1 MHKYFFKL
9 TALSLIEIL
18 ITITIVLILCSISLY
33 SYQDYKITAMYN
45 SAIAIVEQNKIAI
58 SSFYSKNKAC
68 PTVALFTQT
77 YNGRVKSVWTSITN
91 NGCTINMMGDGAIL
105 LSFKA
110 IVNDLGDMQY
120 YCIEQG
126 PAAPTNINTY
136 VPAAIT
142 PCPPVPADSQA
153 L

>member
-1 MHKYFFKL
+1 MHKYFFKF

-18 ITITIVLILCSISLY
+18 ITITIVLILCAISLY

-68 PTVALFTQT
+68 PTVALFTQSS
-77 YNGRVKSVWTSITN
+77 NGKSVWTSITN
-91 NGCTINMMGDGAIL
+91 IGCTINIMGDTGII

-110 IVNDLGDMQY
+110 IVNDLGDMK
-120 YCIEQG
+120 YCILQG
-126 PAAPTNINTY
+126 PAAPTNINIY
-136 VPAAIT
+136 VPSAVETEAL
-142 PCPPVPADSQA
+142 CPLGNPV
-153 L
+153 

>member
-58 SSFYSKNKAC
+58 SGFYSKNKAC
-68 PTVALFTQT
+68 PTVALFNQT
-77 YNGRVKSVWTSITN
+77 SSRSVWTSITN
-91 NGCTINMMGDGAIL
+91 NGCTINMIGDGEIL